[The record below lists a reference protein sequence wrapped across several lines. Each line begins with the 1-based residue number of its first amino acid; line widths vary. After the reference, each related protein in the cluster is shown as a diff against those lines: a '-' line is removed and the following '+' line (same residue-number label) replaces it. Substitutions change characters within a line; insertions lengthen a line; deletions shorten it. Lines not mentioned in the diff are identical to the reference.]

1 MKIKMIKSISM
12 LVVALFT
19 FSWGTAQKT
28 SVEVTFVDHLTAGLI
43 EQDVFVKKGS
53 KKVYRVTPEEREQY
67 LDAEIY
73 STKKAQDHDPFDIA
87 NGGPFK
93 KGQSFGMTLGEWLK
107 ASGSATCTCD
117 NGWGEISAEFK
128 NLMPN
133 AVYTMWHSFMAK
145 PPTVPFIGTLDTP
158 LGNRDGSQSI
168 FKTDEQGSASLNVK
182 FENCLQLTDEQ
193 LMSLLAIGYHS
204 DGQTYGVLPGPFG
217 QVTHI
222 QLFAVLP
229 EEDTVEEITAGKR

>member
-1 MKIKMIKSISM
+1 MVI
-12 LVVALFT
+12 ALLSLT
-19 FSWGTAQKT
+19 WTHAQKT
-28 SVEVTFVDHLTAGLI
+28 SVEVTFVDHLTAGMI
-43 EQDVFVKKGS
+43 EQDVFVRKAG
-53 KKVYRVTPEEREQY
+53 KKVYRVGPEEREKY
-67 LDAEIY
+67 LHAEVY
-73 STKKAQDHDPFDIA
+73 TTKKAQDHDPFDMA

-93 KGQSFGMTLGEWLK
+93 KGESFGITLSDWLK
-107 ASGSATCTCD
+107 ASGKATCTCE
-117 NGWGEISAEFK
+117 NGWGEVTAEFK
-128 NLMPN
+128 KLIPN
-133 AVYTMWHSFMAK
+133 GVYTLWHSFMAK

-168 FKTDEQGSASLNVK
+168 FRADAKGNAFVQVR

-193 LMSLLAIGYHS
+193 LMSLLAIAYHS

-229 EEDTVEEITAGKR
+229 EESTVEDITAGKR